1 MAVVLGAGWE
11 LTHATD
17 RVLELRKACPVY
29 RRLTGRDGYVRLRAE
44 PGADRQQLLNQAM
57 ETAKRNDAAL
67 SDLVARQLL
76 PRNVRRYQMQ
86 QRQLASS
93 FGIPGEEPEQGVYR
107 P

>member
-44 PGADRQQLLNQAM
+44 PGMDRQQLLNDAM
-57 ETAKRNDAAL
+57 DQAKRNDAAM
-67 SDLVARQLL
+67 SDLVVRQIL
-76 PRNVRRYQMQ
+76 PSSVKRYQMQ
-86 QRQLASS
+86 QRSLAST
-93 FGIPGEEPEQGVYR
+93 FAIPGEEPEQKVYA